1 MLYRRV
7 FLDAI
12 GYELAPNVVS
22 SPTLEA
28 RLGPLYHTLR
38 LQPGQLMA
46 LTGIR
51 ERRWWDPGF
60 EMSQGAIRA
69 GLAALEQSNVR
80 GKDLGVVIYAGVC
93 RDGYEPATAC
103 SVAHGLSVG
112 PDTAI
117 YDLSNA
123 CLGMMNGCL
132 QIADWIEMGRIRAGI
147 VVACES
153 AREIVEATIKRM
165 LKTATMDCFRLS
177 LATLTGGSGA
187 AALLLTDGSFE
198 CTGRRHKFLGGVI
211 KTAPEHHRLC
221 HWGFDRSGVPVMETD
236 AAEVLK
242 NGVVLGKKTYEAL
255 LDEVGWAN
263 EDVSK
268 VICHQVGSSHRDSIL
283 SALDIAIEK
292 DFSTYEY
299 LGNVGTVSLP
309 LTAALADARG
319 FLDKGDKVG
328 FLGIGSGLN
337 CLMLGLEW

>member
-1 MLYRRV
+1 MRYRRV

-28 RLGPLYHTLR
+28 RLNPLYQMLR
-38 LQPGQLMA
+38 LQPGQLLA

-60 EMSQGAIRA
+60 KMSQGAIRA
-69 GLAALEQSNVR
+69 GQAALEQSSVR
-80 GKDLGVVIYAGVC
+80 GQDLGVVIYAGVC

-112 PDTAI
+112 PETAL

-123 CLGMMNGCL
+123 CLGMLNGCL

-147 VVACES
+147 VVSCES
-153 AREIVEATIKRM
+153 AREIVETTIERM
-165 LKTATMDCFRLS
+165 VRTATMDCFRLS

-187 AALLLTDGSFE
+187 AALLLTDGSFKSN
-198 CTGRRHKFLGGVI
+198 GRRHRLLGGVI
-211 KTAPEHHRLC
+211 RTAPEHHGLC
-221 HWGFDRSGVPVMETD
+221 HWGFDRAGIPVMETD
-236 AAEVLK
+236 AAEVLR
-242 NGVVLGKKTYEAL
+242 NGVVLGRKTYETL
-255 LDEVGWAN
+255 LAEMGWAK

-283 SALDIAIEK
+283 SALDIDVEK

-299 LGNVGTVSLP
+299 LGNIGTVSLP

-319 FLDKGDKVG
+319 FLEEGDHVG